1 MATRASLVGGAGLVC
16 ALALAAV
23 PVLVP
28 AARAAECETIDHI
41 TTVEMKEVLE
51 EEGYRVTEV
60 KENRLLRFKIEGT
73 GVGIFVAENGRS
85 IQFHAAWAG
94 TGATMEKVNRW
105 NRERKYSKAYLD
117 DEDDPHIELDL
128 ELDGGI
134 TRERI
139 SGFLVTCKSSLAMF
153 QAEVLRGGK

>member
-1 MATRASLVGGAGLVC
+1 MATRASRVGRAVLAGAVV
-16 ALALAAV
+16 LAAA
-23 PVLVP
+23 PFLVP
-28 AARAAECETIDHI
+28 AARAVECETIDHI
-41 TTVEMKEVLE
+41 TAVEMKEILE

-85 IQFHAAWAG
+85 IQFHVAWAG
-94 TGATMEKVNRW
+94 TGATMDKVNRW

-117 DEDDPHIELDL
+117 DEDDPHLELDL

-134 TRERI
+134 TRGRI
-139 SGFLVTCKSSLAMF
+139 AGFLVTCKSSLAMF
-153 QAEVLRGGK
+153 QTEVLRGGK